1 MKVTKDDSVVLT
13 CLGLGSCVGMAAY
26 DPVSKVA
33 GMAHIVLPRS
43 DGRSGLP
50 AKFADTAIPAL
61 VDEMCKLGALQSR
74 LVFKIAGGAHMSV
87 SPGAGNLFKT
97 GERNVEATKELL
109 AKHGLRLVASDTGG
123 SHGRTLCLSVGDGR
137 VTVTTAGTDT
147 KVL

>member
-1 MKVTKDDSVVLT
+1 MTVTKEQTAAIGLGEMKVTKDDSVVLT

-61 VDEMCKLGALQSR
+61 VDEMCKLDS
-74 LVFKIAGGAHMSV
+74 LV
-87 SPGAGNLFKT
+87 KT
-97 GERNVEATKELL
+97 RFEEVPAIQ
-109 AKHGLRLVASDTGG
+109 HI
-123 SHGRTLCLSVGDGR
+123 
-137 VTVTTAGTDT
+137 
-147 KVL
+147 

>member
-1 MKVTKDDSVVLT
+1 MTVTKGLTAAIGLGEMKVTKDDSVVLT

-74 LVFKIAGGAHMSV
+74 LVVKIAGGTHMSG
-87 SPGAGNLFKT
+87 SPGAGSLFKT
-97 GERNVEATKELL
+97 GERNVDYSWRPLT
-109 AKHGLRLVASDTGG
+109 
-123 SHGRTLCLSVGDGR
+123 SVG
-137 VTVTTAGTDT
+137 VTV
-147 KVL
+147 VPCVYP